1 MSGDSDSQRLKAK
14 EKTSSLHQTKAR
26 YLQVIQD
33 LTKDHQSVLQEKEQN
48 SHSKTKSHTKQVSKS
63 CSSIDLYNGNNSS
76 GVEET
81 PEEIRQY
88 VKQFKSEVEE
98 KFKKSESNRN
108 YVFPKIYGHTS
119 KMNGQ
124 AMNKSYDNDGT

>member
-1 MSGDSDSQRLKAK
+1 MGLIVP
-14 EKTSSLHQTKAR
+14 L
-26 YLQVIQD
+26 QD

-48 SHSKTKSHTKQVSKS
+48 SHSKSKSQLKQVSKS

-76 GVEET
+76 GVEDT

-108 YVFPKIYGHTS
+108 YVFPKPGHYGKDS
-119 KMNGQ
+119 PKINGQ
-124 AMNKSYDNDGT
+124 NKNKSMHNDQS